1 VCIYIL
7 IYIYIYIYIHTHTYI
22 QILGTVITDVYSHY
36 SYRKREIEHLVRLT
50 DSFSWEELP
59 TRDPDTGHSTKA
71 GYIPTIQ
78 RLAIYSVAA
87 ILVFLGIQS
96 SIRIVLN
103 HDMVFTTW
111 YPFDASASP
120 AFEIA
125 NLTQVRFKLKLLN
138 LNLFDPLQQ
147 KF

>member
-1 VCIYIL
+1 MYFR
-7 IYIYIYIYIHTHTYI
+7 
-22 QILGTVITDVYSHY
+22 YSL
-36 SYRKREIEHLVRLT
+36 RKRKLEQLIGLT
-50 DSFSWEELP
+50 DYFTWEDLP
-59 TRDPDTGHSTKA
+59 TRDPDTGYLTKA

-96 SIRIVLN
+96 TIRIVLN